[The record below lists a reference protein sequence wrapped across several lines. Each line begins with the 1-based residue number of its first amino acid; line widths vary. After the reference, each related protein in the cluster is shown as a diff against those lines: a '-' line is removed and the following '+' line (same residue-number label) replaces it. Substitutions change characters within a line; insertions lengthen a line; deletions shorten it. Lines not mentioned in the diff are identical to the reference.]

1 VKVFGELEFWA
12 ALIKVVA
19 LVTFLVAGTIFLA
32 GRYEIEGQST
42 GFSVIGDNGGL
53 LPTGLFPLVVVT
65 SGVVF
70 AYAAVELVGTAAGET
85 ANPQKIMPRAINS
98 VIARI
103 ALFYVGS
110 VFLLGL
116 LLPYTT
122 YKAGE
127 SPFVTFFSKIGVE
140 GAGTIMNIVVLTAAF
155 SSLNAGLYS
164 TGRILRSMAM
174 NGRRRSSRR

>member
-1 VKVFGELEFWA
+1 MIA
-12 ALIKVVA
+12 
-19 LVTFLVAGTIFLA
+19 
-32 GRYEIEGQST
+32 
-42 GFSVIGDNGGL
+42 DHGGL
-53 LPTGLFPLVVVT
+53 FPTGLFPLVIVT

-85 ANPQKIMPRAINS
+85 EEPEKIMPRAINS

-122 YKAGE
+122 YKSGE
-127 SPFVTFFSKIGVE
+127 SPFVTFFSRIGLE
-140 GAGTIMNIVVLTAAF
+140 GAGTVMNIVVLTAAF
-155 SSLNAGLYS
+155 SSWDLVRGRVQEVARERIGY
-164 TGRILRSMAM
+164 TGEFPVVANRPLPDDEDD
-174 NGRRRSSRR
+174 

>member
-1 VKVFGELEFWA
+1 M
-12 ALIKVVA
+12 
-19 LVTFLVAGTIFLA
+19 LV
-32 GRYEIEGQST
+32 
-42 GFSVIGDNGGL
+42 N
-53 LPTGLFPLVVVT
+53 
-65 SGVVF
+65 
-70 AYAAVELVGTAAGET
+70 AAVELVGTAAGET
-85 ANPQKIMPRAINS
+85 ANPERIMPRAINS

-155 SSLNAGLYS
+155 SSLMTPLLLMIARWYEEQEHRGQTALEA
-164 TGRILRSMAM
+164 RHLID
-174 NGRRRSSRR
+174 NG